1 VKLSLAIARKMGGNC
16 SKKRSYGGG
25 GGQYGG
31 YSERMGSV
39 ASPSGVGGGQNGM
52 MQGQNSV
59 RRNFM
64 TGLVGGEYEAQDRLG
79 TFGGGYGSTAAGF
92 ADRQGG
98 GYGGGGGYGN
108 YGFQS
113 TCPEGVNQNTALLAT
128 AAAIAVG
135 AAILFREITQRQAR
149 RRRRRRRRSTS
160 DGTEPEER
168 GDLLDKVFSVAH
180 AGIQKFTAI
189 NSK

>member
-1 VKLSLAIARKMGGNC
+1 MGGNC

-31 YSERMGSV
+31 YSERMGSMT
-39 ASPSGVGGGQNGM
+39 APSGAGGGTNG

-79 TFGGGYGSTAAGF
+79 TFGSGYGPSAAGF
-92 ADRQGG
+92 SNRQGGG
-98 GYGGGGGYGN
+98 GYGGGYGY
-108 YGFQS
+108 QS

-135 AAILFREITQRQAR
+135 AAILFREITQQQGRKR
-149 RRRRRRRRSTS
+149 RRRRRGAA
-160 DGTEPEER
+160 DDKKER
-168 GDLLDKVFSVAH
+168 GDLLEKVFSVAH

-189 NSK
+189 NTSK

>member
-1 VKLSLAIARKMGGNC
+1 MGGNC

-31 YSERMGSV
+31 YSERMGSMT
-39 ASPSGVGGGQNGM
+39 APSGAGGGANG

-64 TGLVGGEYEAQDRLG
+64 TGLVGGEYEAQDRLLTG
-79 TFGGGYGSTAAGF
+79 AVTSIINGNGVTNFGGGGYGS
-92 ADRQGG
+92 
-98 GYGGGGGYGN
+98 YGAYGLP
-108 YGFQS
+108 S

-135 AAILFREITQRQAR
+135 AAILFREITQQQGRKR
-149 RRRRRRRRSTS
+149 RRRRRGAA
-160 DGTEPEER
+160 DDKKER
-168 GDLLDKVFSVAH
+168 GDLLEKVFSVAH

-189 NSK
+189 NSSK

>member
-1 VKLSLAIARKMGGNC
+1 MGGNC

-31 YSERMGSV
+31 YSERMGSMT
-39 ASPSGVGGGQNGM
+39 APSGAGGGANG

-64 TGLVGGEYEAQDRLG
+64 TGLVGGEYEAQDRLLTG
-79 TFGGGYGSTAAGF
+79 SISGLLNNNGVTNFNAGGS
-92 ADRQGG
+92 G
-98 GYGGGGGYGN
+98 GYGGGGGGYSGGQQYGV
-108 YGFQS
+108 QS

-135 AAILFREITQRQAR
+135 AAILFREITQQQGRKR
-149 RRRRRRRRSTS
+149 RRRRRGAA
-160 DGTEPEER
+160 DDKKER
-168 GDLLDKVFSVAH
+168 GDLLEKVFSVAH

-189 NSK
+189 NTSK